1 MKNKV
6 TADQKLVF
14 VNKIIVSDIFN
25 SLDGSAV
32 TILQQLIDSAKKE
45 IAMENVNKL
54 DKQFRQEG
62 KTIGNKNKVIK
73 MAIAQLNFDSDTVSG
88 AMARELGVKL

>member
-32 TILQQLIDSAKKE
+32 TILQQLVDSAKKE
-45 IAMENVNKL
+45 IATQNVEKL
-54 DKQFRQEG
+54 DQQLRQEG
-62 KTIGNKNKVIK
+62 KTIANKNKIVK
-73 MAIAQLNFDSDTVSG
+73 MAIGQLNFDSDTVSG